1 MTSRWRLS
9 VVAGVVI
16 LATTGIVVE
25 ETAGQTPPS
34 TAGSSQLS
42 PEVQRQLQ
50 TYESIFQK
58 CDVNSDGQVAPGE
71 VAGAKKFMFE
81 RMARNSGLD
90 PVRSITLTQFR
101 EALLRRFQ
109 QPAAASGA
117 TSPANGSTP
126 RPAEPG
132 TTPAA
137 SQPGTG
143 EARPSPAASEP
154 LVPGFGVQ
162 QDSPGVPGF
171 GEPADGQPA
180 GGSGRGSGR
189 SPAGG
194 SGRSSPS
201 GSSSSGSQNSQ
212 EYKIR
217 RYAESLLKRYDKNK
231 NGRLEKDEW
240 GQMRGDPKAADRNN
254 DGIITLEEL
263 TARFIHYSRHRSS
276 PSRSS
281 PGGSSGSTSSPGS
294 GDRDERKS
302 YRFLT
307 PTERLP
313 EKLPDW
319 FPDRDDNGDG
329 QVSMAEYTGLWSESK
344 AAEFAGYD
352 LNGDGVITPAECLK
366 AQEED

>member
-1 MTSRWRLS
+1 MKSRWKLS
-9 VVAGVVI
+9 FVAGVVI
-16 LATTGIVVE
+16 LAMMGIVVE

-42 PEVQRQLQ
+42 PEAQRQLQ

-90 PVRSITLTQFR
+90 PARSITLTQFR
-101 EALLRRFQ
+101 EALSRRFN

-117 TSPANGSTP
+117 TGSTP
-126 RPAEPG
+126 PPAESG
-132 TTPAA
+132 TTPAV

-143 EARPSPAASEP
+143 EATPSPAASEP

-171 GEPADGQPA
+171 GEPAGGQPA
-180 GGSGRGSGR
+180 GGSGRGSSR

-194 SGRSSPS
+194 SGRSSPA

-254 DGIITLEEL
+254 DGVITLEEL
-263 TARFIHYSRHRSS
+263 TARFVHYSQHRSS
-276 PSRSS
+276 HDRSS
-281 PGGSSGSTSSPGS
+281 PEGSAGSTASSGS
-294 GDRDERKS
+294 GDQDERKS

-313 EKLPDW
+313 KGLPDW
-319 FPDRDDNGDG
+319 FSDRDDNGDG
-329 QVSMAEYTGLWSESK
+329 QVSMAEYSGLWSDSK
-344 AAEFAGYD
+344 AAEFVRYD
-352 LNGDGVITPAECLK
+352 LDGDGVITPAECLK
-366 AQEED
+366 AEGAAEE